1 MSISIL
7 VKVKEFTEFWR
18 DRLHEL
24 YEIEKNMPPLQ
35 GDELIPEIKRE
46 FCVAYFFID
55 QEEQKK
61 DRFLADVMLTMINI
75 PLDLKESYITL
86 NAEIIQEWTRHIRC
100 LRDLK
105 YCVEADTVTFSDFEK
120 VLDSAYDYFIDTYD
134 GMSGALR
141 CMKIDKSIREI
152 LSDEEAQKNHYLQ
165 SLEYRNRMIGMYKK
179 GLEDIETY
187 LYEHASDLEDIETY
201 LKEDIETY
209 LTYLNEHASEHD
221 GYHQIRVDVSEIIR
235 DVEKAVDKAGE
246 L

>member
-18 DRLHEL
+18 MWLNEL
-24 YEIEKNMPPLQ
+24 YEIEKSMPPLQ
-35 GDELIPEIKRE
+35 GDELIPEIKNRYSL
-46 FCVAYFFID
+46 VNLFID
-55 QEEQKK
+55 REEQDK
-61 DRFLADVMLTMINI
+61 DRFFTNMTKDSENI
-75 PLDLKESYITL
+75 SMDLKATYYEL
-86 NAEIIQEWTRHIRC
+86 NAEIIKLWIRHIGY
-100 LRDLK
+100 LRELK
-105 YCVEADTVTFSDFEK
+105 FCVEADTVTFSEFEK

-152 LSDEEAQKNHYLQ
+152 LSDEEAQKNHYIQ

-187 LYEHASDLEDIETY
+187 LD
-201 LKEDIETY
+201 
-209 LTYLNEHASEHD
+209 EHASEHD
-221 GYHQIRVDVSEIIR
+221 GYQIRLDVSDIIR
-235 DVEKAVDKAGE
+235 DVEKGLTYDKDN

>member
-1 MSISIL
+1 MSVSIL
-7 VKVKEFTEFWR
+7 AKVKEFAEFWR

-24 YEIEKNMPPLQ
+24 YEIEKSMPPLQ

-61 DRFLADVMLTMINI
+61 DRFFTDVMLTMINV
-75 PLDLKESYITL
+75 PLDLKASYLTL

-100 LRDLK
+100 LQDLK
-105 YCVEADTVTFSDFEK
+105 YCVEADNTTFKDFEN

-152 LSDEEAQKNHYLQ
+152 LSDEEAQKNHYLHDEEAQKNHYLQ

-187 LYEHASDLEDIETY
+187 L
-201 LKEDIETY
+201 
-209 LTYLNEHASEHD
+209 NEHASED
-221 GYHQIRVDVSEIIR
+221 DSYLQIRVDVSEIIR
-235 DVEKAVDKAGE
+235 NVEKAVDMVNVWKLPE
-246 L
+246 TCKKR